1 MWKKEFNLT
10 AFITLYHMCSSVI
23 LKEHYKE
30 HMQEIATGSHQ
41 VLEDPSFTLL
51 DLCI

>member
-23 LKEHYKE
+23 LKEHLQRAYA
-30 HMQEIATGSHQ
+30 EIATGSHQ